1 MKTTMTDAKDEEQKR
16 GERQRGLSSSDEVAL
31 KNEWNLSGAEPV
43 VLPSPCKSAWLAS
56 VHQRLSPT
64 VHVLWGLAWAW
75 QMPKARVA
83 FVITGHGLCD
93 LANLLALSFIFDC
106 CAPSVLANLGA
117 GFGYSS
123 SSVKYE

>member
-1 MKTTMTDAKDEEQKR
+1 MTDAKDEEQKR

-64 VHVLWGLAWAW
+64 VHGLWGLAWAW
-75 QMPKARVA
+75 QMPNCSSR
-83 FVITGHGLCD
+83 IRYHRTRTMR
-93 LANLLALSFIFDC
+93 LSQFT
-106 CAPSVLANLGA
+106 SLVLYL
-117 GFGYSS
+117 
-123 SSVKYE
+123 

>member
-1 MKTTMTDAKDEEQKR
+1 MTDAKDEEQKR

-64 VHVLWGLAWAW
+64 VHGLWG
-75 QMPKARVA
+75 ARL
-83 FVITGHGLCD
+83 G
-93 LANLLALSFIFDC
+93 LANAKLLESHSLSPDTDY
-106 CAPSVLANLGA
+106 AT
-117 GFGYSS
+117 
-123 SSVKYE
+123 